1 MTLALVSAV
10 EQAQKLSPEEQDI
23 LAAILFEEIASE
35 HRWTQSFA
43 KSEDVLELMAAEALA
58 DYESGKSRPLDKLL

>member
-23 LAAILFEEIASE
+23 LAAILFEEIASK
-35 HRWTQSFA
+35 HRGTQSCG
-43 KSEDVLELMAAEALA
+43 KPEDVLELMAAEALA
-58 DYESGKSRPLDKLL
+58 DHESGKTYPLDELL

>member
-10 EQAQKLSPEEQDI
+10 EHSPNPPEEQDI

-35 HRWTQSFA
+35 HRRTQSCA

-58 DYESGKSRPLDKLL
+58 DYESGKTRPLGELL

>member
-35 HRWTQSFA
+35 HRGTQSCA